1 MVTDEQARALAG
13 QWIEAWNAHDLDRIL
28 AHYADDIEFTS
39 PFVVRLMGNA
49 AGTVRGL
56 AALRDYFATGL
67 SAYPELRF
75 ELIGV
80 GTGVDS
86 VVLHYRSVK
95 QLHAFEVMT
104 LNREGKVARVSAH
117 YHA

>member
-1 MVTDEQARALAG
+1 MITDEQARVLARE
-13 QWIEAWNAHDLDRIL
+13 WIEAWNTHDLDRIMT
-28 AHYADDIEFTS
+28 HYADGIEFTS
-39 PFVVRLMGNA
+39 PFVVGLMGDA

-56 AALRDYFATGL
+56 GALRGYFATGL
-67 SAYPELRF
+67 SVYPDLKF

-80 GTGVDS
+80 ATGVDS

-95 QLHAFEVMT
+95 HLQAFEVMT
-104 LNREGKVARVSAH
+104 LNREGKVTRVSAH